1 MPYQIDPA
9 TKLEGETFD
18 AYCRRRWGGSGW
30 TNHLKQEGRKDGAL
44 FQNWK
49 WWPNTLKAHQFVA
62 FAAKHGISTSRSNG
76 VLFEALYENG
86 ENISLTETLVSLGRT
101 KFNLDEMELRAFLED
116 RSSAQEV
123 KKEIEK
129 GRRLYRIS
137 GVPFFVVDGASVEKP
152 YGFSGAQATSTFVDV
167 FEEVSGN

>member
-1 MPYQIDPA
+1 MPYQIDPG
-9 TKLEGETFD
+9 TKDEGETFD
-18 AYCRRRWGGSGW
+18 AYCQRRWGGSGW

-49 WWPNTLKAHQFVA
+49 WWPNTLRAHQFVA
-62 FAAKHGISTSRSNG
+62 FAAMHGISTSQSNE

-101 KFNLDEMELRAFLED
+101 KFNLEEMELRAFLED
-116 RSSAQEV
+116 RNTAQEV

-137 GVPFFVVDGASVEKP
+137 GVPFFVVDGPSAEKP
-152 YGFSGAQATSTFVDV
+152 YGFSGARSTSTFVDV